1 MVTLRHCYNLYLR
14 APFLLNEKDM
24 KLLVVL
30 ILVVGL
36 GCARTA
42 SSPTPSATP
51 ADSQQQP
58 ISAADEANGS
68 PVVRRNVMPTPGAD
82 DSSIAQDSLSDVKPS
97 SSAGVTFRR
106 RTPFVPLDNPEFVSA
121 DESDAP
127 TDADLVLGL
136 EWNGE
141 PRAYPVS
148 MMRFHHIANDTVG
161 GRPFLISY

>member
-1 MVTLRHCYNLYLR
+1 M
-14 APFLLNEKDM
+14 NEKDM

-30 ILVVGL
+30 ILVVGI
-36 GCARTA
+36 GCTSTA
-42 SSPTPSATP
+42 SAPTPSATP
-51 ADSQQQP
+51 AHSQQQS

-68 PVVRRNVMPTPGAD
+68 PVVGRDVMPTPSAD
-82 DSSIAQDSLSDVKPS
+82 DSSVAQDSLSDVKPS

-106 RTPFVPLDNPEFVSA
+106 RTPFVPLDNPEFVSG

-127 TDADLVLGL
+127 ADDDLVLGL

-148 MMRFHHIANDTVG
+148 MMVFHHIANDTVA